1 MNRTQSNQF
10 AQILCFIGILV
21 LIHAVN
27 VLSGMWLN
35 DFGVLPRTLIGLR
48 GVIFSPLLH
57 GNWGHLLGN
66 IVPLAVMM
74 GLIAFIHVRSLWP
87 VMIAIWIASGFAV
100 WLVGRPGA
108 VQIGASG
115 LIYGLAAYLVV
126 AAWIRREWK
135 SVLAA
140 LVVIFLYGGIVRGLL
155 PTHPQVSW
163 EGHLAGAIAGGLV
176 AWRSPRRA

>member
-1 MNRTQSNQF
+1 
-10 AQILCFIGILV
+10 
-21 LIHAVN
+21 
-27 VLSGMWLN
+27 
-35 DFGVLPRTLIGLR
+35 
-48 GVIFSPLLH
+48 
-57 GNWGHLLGN
+57 
-66 IVPLAVMM
+66 
-74 GLIAFIHVRSLWP
+74 
-87 VMIAIWIASGFAV
+87 MIAIWIASGFAV

-126 AAWIRREWK
+126 AACIRREWK
-135 SVLAA
+135 SALAA